1 MASPQ
6 TFYLEDFAVGQTF
19 TSVETV
25 VTEAEIIAF
34 GTRYDP
40 QPFHTDPEAAKSSIF
55 HGLAA
60 SGWHTA
66 AMTMRM
72 FVDSD
77 LKPAGGLLGAGV
89 EALDW
94 PRPVRPG
101 DTLHVEVEV
110 VSVRE
115 SQTKPTQG
123 MVVVQA
129 NTKNQHGETVQSFR
143 PKLVVPKRPAGATS

>member
-1 MASPQ
+1 MTLLTAR
-6 TFYLEDFAVGQTF
+6 YLEDFAAGQKFVSTEM
-19 TSVETV
+19 TI
-25 VTEAEIIAF
+25 TEADIMAF
-34 GTRYDP
+34 ATQFDP
-40 QPFHTDPEAAKSSIF
+40 QPFHTDPEAAKSTVF
-55 HGLAA
+55 RGLAA

-66 AMTMRM
+66 AITMRL
-72 FVDSD
+72 FVESN

-129 NTKNQHGETVQSFR
+129 VTMNQRGEPVQVFR
-143 PKLVVPKRPAGATS
+143 PKLVVPKRPNGAT

>member
-1 MASPQ
+1 MAPI
-6 TFYLEDFAVGQTF
+6 THFLEDFAVGQRF
-19 TSVETV
+19 TS
-25 VTEAEIIAF
+25 AEITLSAADIIAF
-34 GTRYDP
+34 ATQFDP
-40 QPFHTDPEAAKSSIF
+40 QPFHTSVEDARDTIF
-55 HGLAA
+55 QGLAA

-66 AMTMRM
+66 AVTMRL

-101 DTLHVEVEV
+101 DTLHVETEV

-115 SQTKPTQG
+115 SKSKPTQG
-123 MVVVQA
+123 IVVVQA
-129 NTKNQHGETVQSFR
+129 ITKNQRGEAVQVFR
-143 PKLVVPKRPAGATS
+143 PKLVVPKRPTGAS